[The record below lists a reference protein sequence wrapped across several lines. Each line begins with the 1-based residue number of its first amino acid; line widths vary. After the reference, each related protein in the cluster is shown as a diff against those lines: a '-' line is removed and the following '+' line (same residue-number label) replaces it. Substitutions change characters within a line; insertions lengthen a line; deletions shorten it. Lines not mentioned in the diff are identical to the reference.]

1 MSRDGTAMDKAPHF
15 LEAAT
20 ATLPEIMAFVQR
32 VPYAILPVGSTEQH
46 GPHLPINTDTVIA
59 EAIAQA
65 TARHSLGLVLP
76 ALPLGYAWVWR
87 DVPAS
92 LTLGFDTYANM
103 IRDTV
108 ESVAWWGVK
117 AIYILSGHGANP
129 QVIKHALRERIHG
142 KIDVKVLYGMYGGLK
157 EMMAEAESE
166 SWHGDLHAEEVE
178 TSLMLAIAPHLVR
191 MTLAA
196 ADYPPAPADYGQSEL
211 SMGQLMRSGVFGD
224 PTKATAEKGRRWI
237 ELAATRS
244 AALWTGFLK
253 RHALPTDER
262 P

>member
-1 MSRDGTAMDKAPHF
+1 MDKAPRF

-20 ATLPEIMAFVQR
+20 ATLPEIKAFVER

-46 GPHLPINTDTVIA
+46 GPHLPINTDTLIA
-59 EAIAQA
+59 ETMALA
-65 TARHSLGLVLP
+65 TARRSLGLVLP

-92 LTLGFDTYANM
+92 LTLGFDTYASVL
-103 IRDTV
+103 RDTV
-108 ESVAWWGVK
+108 ESLSWWGVK
-117 AIYILSGHGANP
+117 AVYIMSGHGANP
-129 QVIKHALRERIHG
+129 QIVKHALRERIHG

-157 EMMAEAESE
+157 EMIAEAESE

-191 MTLAA
+191 MDLAA

-211 SMGQLMRSGVFGD
+211 SMGHLMRSGVFGD
-224 PTKATAEKGRRWI
+224 PTRATAKKGRRWI
-237 ELAATRS
+237 DLAAERS
-244 AALWTGFLK
+244 GALWTGFLN
-253 RHALPTDER
+253 RHDLPIGE
-262 P
+262 